1 MRKLGLILLFIPL
14 SISPQK
20 VELFDGSV
28 INTDSLILK
37 GDKVILSDT
46 TLSRD
51 DVKSITFKAGEVEVA
66 SEKLPEDIRE
76 LIESREELMKIY
88 GDYAGIVILDEGS
101 NRLNRDGTREYKY
114 HFRGLILKEN
124 RRNWGTFSRYFDEDM
139 EKINIEM
146 ARVIKPDGRIIDLD
160 KSKIKTSKPQR
171 EMVYF
176 GKGKTVSFS
185 LPDVETGD
193 FVEYAYTEYVF
204 NPWNKEIFS
213 HTWFFGG
220 EDPVIKSIDYVSLP
234 EGKHLNFKLI
244 NAENAKVDSTITDS
258 GITHIFS
265 MENVMPP
272 LKEPMMP
279 PMGDILPSVHTSIFE
294 TWNYIFEWYAGFQRE
309 RMKVTPEIQ
318 SLVDSLIEGTET
330 EKERTASLYHWVQRN
345 VRYIS
350 VKGAVSS
357 GVSGHPAAVTLK
369 NGYGDCTDK
378 SILFSTMLHAAG
390 VEAYPVYIETNDGPT
405 LVKEIPSSYGNH
417 CITEVFPKGG
427 GHYFLDPVGTS
438 SRYPSFSRM
447 DHGIWAICAVKKRID
462 FIGVPSPESNRRE
475 YTYTIKIEDD
485 GGAEITFRS
494 QYAGDYESRIR
505 AYWERLKPEEKR
517 LHFSQMVK
525 ETFPNAVLVDYSL
538 ENLTD
543 ISKPLRMKIV
553 YKIGDFLETAGD
565 IFILK
570 LPEIG
575 ARYTKRELGLAERKF
590 PLVYMTSGEI
600 THTFNI
606 ILPEGIKVSY
616 LPERIYKKMNEL
628 EYNGGYSLDGNIL
641 VYADDFKRRG
651 RKVPPVDYIKFREYM
666 GEISNYVKRPVLLK
680 KVGGER

>member
-1 MRKLGLILLFIPL
+1 MKKFTPILLLIPL
-14 SISPQK
+14 SIFPQK

-28 INTDSLILK
+28 INTDSIVLK
-37 GDKVILSDT
+37 GNKVILSDT
-46 TLSRD
+46 ILSRD
-51 DVKSITFKAGEVEVA
+51 DVKSITFKVGEVEAA

-76 LIESREELMKIY
+76 LVESRKGLIKRY
-88 GDYAGIVILDEGS
+88 GDYAGVVMLDEGHS
-101 NRLNRDGTREYKY
+101 RLNPNGTREYKY
-114 HFRGLILKEN
+114 HFQGLILKEN

-146 ARVIKPDGRIIDLD
+146 ARVIKPDGRIINLD

-171 EMVYF
+171 GIVYF

-185 LPDVETGD
+185 LPDVEVGD
-193 FVEYAYTEYVF
+193 IVQYAYTEYVF

-213 HTWFFGG
+213 HTWYFGG
-220 EDPVIKSIDYVSLP
+220 KDPVLKSIDYITMP
-234 EGKHLNFKLI
+234 RAKKLNFKLV
-244 NAENAKVDSTITDS
+244 NAEDAEVDSTITDS
-258 GITHIFS
+258 CITYTFS
-265 MENVMPP
+265 MGNVIPP
-272 LKEPMMP
+272 LEEPMMP
-279 PMGDILPSVHTSIFE
+279 PRGDLLPSVHTSIFE
-294 TWNYIFEWYAGFQRE
+294 TWDYIFEWYAGFQRE
-309 RMKVTPEIQ
+309 RMKITPEIQ
-318 SLVDSLIEGTET
+318 SLVDSLIAGLET
-330 EKERTASLYHWVQRN
+330 EEERTASLYHWVQRN

-357 GVSGHPAAVTLK
+357 GVSGHPAVVTLK

-390 VEAYPVYIETNDGPT
+390 VEAYPVYVHTNDGPT

-427 GHYFLDPVGTS
+427 GHYFLDPVGTFN
-438 SRYPSFSRM
+438 RYPSFSRM

-462 FIGVPSPESNRRE
+462 FIDVPPPESNRRE
-475 YTYTIKIEDD
+475 YTYTIKVEDD

-494 QYAGDYESRIR
+494 QYAGDYESIIR
-505 AYWERLKPEEKR
+505 GYWERLKPEEKR
-517 LHFSQMVK
+517 LYFSQMVK
-525 ETFPNAVLVDYSL
+525 ASSPNAVLVNYSL

-553 YKIGDFLETAGD
+553 YEIGDFLETAGD
-565 IFILK
+565 MFILK

-575 ARYTKRELGLAERKF
+575 ARYTKRELGLAKRIY
-590 PLVYMTSGEI
+590 PLVYMTSEEI

-606 ILPEGIKVSY
+606 ILPEGMKVLY
-616 LPERIYKKMNEL
+616 HPEKINKKMNEL
-628 EYNGGYSLDGNIL
+628 QYEGGYSLDDNTL
-641 VYADDFKRRG
+641 VYADDFKRRV
-651 RKVPPVDYIKFREYM
+651 RKVPPEDYIKFREYM
-666 GEISNYVKRPVLLK
+666 GEITSYVKKPVLIK